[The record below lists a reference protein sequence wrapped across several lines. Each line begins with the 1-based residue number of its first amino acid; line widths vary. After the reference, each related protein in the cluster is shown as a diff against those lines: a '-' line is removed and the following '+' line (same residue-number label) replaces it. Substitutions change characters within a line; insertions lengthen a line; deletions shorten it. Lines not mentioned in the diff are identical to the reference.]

1 MFHNTSPHVEKC
13 KVYNIEHVKMTA
25 AVKEGALQNKYLP
38 TRAIT
43 EKVMNDTLIRCGN
56 RVRARDRP
64 KQPTSIEFTL
74 ALKHSRGVS
83 ARHLLFATPYQLALA
98 SKADRWAAD
107 ATFGVVADPFYQLF
121 SIHTTIRQEQQA
133 TQVPLIHVMMSRRTT
148 EDYVAVFRK
157 LLEFLPK
164 PFNLRQIIVDFESA
178 VWKAIRIVFP
188 EVSIHGCGFHLS
200 QCFYTNI
207 QE

>member
-1 MFHNTSPHVEKC
+1 M
-13 KVYNIEHVKMTA
+13 
-25 AVKEGALQNKYLP
+25 
-38 TRAIT
+38 
-43 EKVMNDTLIRCGN
+43 IRSGYK
-56 RVRARDRP
+56 VRARDRP

-74 ALKHSRGVS
+74 ALKHIPANFYLDEVRVNSRGVS

-207 QE
+207 QEKGRIQTAHYWKTFRFC